1 MTFKN
6 FNQTNDIK
14 LINIAKELVDY
25 QPITVKED
33 KYYKRISKD
42 DILEI
47 CMKNKAIINGI
58 KNKSSL
64 DIDDYKELLT
74 AIGFTIRDYLTKKFD
89 VYCKRISDNCIGYD
103 FVLEN
108 NLPLIDVVMGACESK
123 WNWYLQTSKG
133 RVILVKFKDNKKGER
148 IKFRGKGANINITDC
163 KCFQIGKAKI
173 IVCDLTKTVYC
184 LSADNEFL
192 FVVKGADNKY
202 NCIA

>member
-1 MTFKN
+1 MDF
-6 FNQTNDIK
+6 
-14 LINIAKELVDY
+14 AKELIDY
-25 QPITVKED
+25 RATTVKED
-33 KYYKRISKD
+33 KYYKRISKS

-47 CMKNKAIINGI
+47 VSRNRAIIQGI
-58 KNKSSL
+58 KNKYSL
-64 DIDDYKELLT
+64 SIEDYTEILNG
-74 AIGFTIRDYLTKKFD
+74 IGYMIKDYLTKKFD
-89 VYCKRISDNCIGYD
+89 VYCKRISDSCVGYD
-103 FVLEN
+103 FVSEN

-133 RVILVKFKDNKKGER
+133 RVIFVKFKDNKKGER
-148 IKFRGKGANINITDC
+148 IKFRGKGANIDVTNC